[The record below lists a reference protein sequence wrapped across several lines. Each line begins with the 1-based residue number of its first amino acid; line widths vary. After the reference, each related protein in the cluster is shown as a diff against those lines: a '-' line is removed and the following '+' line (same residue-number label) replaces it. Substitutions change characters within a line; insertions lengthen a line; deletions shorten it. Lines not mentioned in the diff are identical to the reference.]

1 VVEMVVLGILTLQ
14 MARLEQQTLAE
25 VVEVQVAVV
34 EL

>member
-1 VVEMVVLGILTLQ
+1 MVVLGILTLQ

-25 VVEVQVAVV
+25 EVEVQVTVV